1 MLRLGKEM
9 IKNGL
14 RKIAFWVKDLRR
26 SGYSRRLVPY
36 YDRQAGSWKLR
47 L

>member
-9 IKNGL
+9 IKNWL
-14 RKIAFWVKDLRR
+14 RKIAFWVKGAQH
-26 SGYSRRLVPY
+26 SSYSRRLVPY